1 MNTFKR
7 SLFVPG
13 LIMLLMTGFCSAISA
28 GEKNMPPV
36 RDPKDY
42 HPDPYYMKLIA
53 NYPTLVE
60 RKIDRAMRK
69 YLNEP
74 QTLVLN
80 FTPINETETLQGRYA
95 RIFVKVGRGSADHLV
110 VEDAEFEFLDVLLD
124 INKLLREDKIDT
136 VTVKSINMNVRITEA
151 DLNAFLRQKAKKIKV
166 DNPKAELKADS
177 ITVSGS
183 TKYGFMKVVFWATGN
198 FSVHQARE
206 IYFYARKV
214 KVNGMTMPRGFV
226 GSLVKQINP
235 IMNLDKFP
243 FQLNLQQIRI
253 EPGLLLFTSS
263 RAGN

>member
-1 MNTFKR
+1 MTTCHKLMVR
-7 SLFVPG
+7 LLFVFFVFIS
-13 LIMLLMTGFCSAISA
+13 LTSASNA
-28 GEKNMPPV
+28 GEKNVPPV

-42 HPDPYYMKLIA
+42 HPDPYFMKLIA

-69 YLNEP
+69 YLNNP
-74 QTLVLN
+74 QTLLLN
-80 FTPINETETLQGRYA
+80 FTPLSEAETLQGRYA

-124 INKLLREDKIDT
+124 INKLMREDKIDT
-136 VTVKSINMNVRITEA
+136 VTVKSINMNVRITES
-151 DLNAFLRQKAKKIKV
+151 DLNAFLKQKAKKIKV
-166 DNPKAELKADS
+166 DNPKAELQKGT

-206 IYFYARKV
+206 IYFYAKKV
-214 KVNGMTMPRGFV
+214 RVNGMTMPRGFV
-226 GSLVKQINP
+226 GSLVKKINP

-243 FQLNLQQIRI
+243 FQLNLQEIRI
-253 EPGLLLFTSS
+253 EPGLLLFSSS

>member
-1 MNTFKR
+1 MINLTRRFGWI
-7 SLFVPG
+7 SFLLLLYPLVVPG
-13 LIMLLMTGFCSAISA
+13 VSS

-42 HPDPYYMKLIA
+42 KPDPSFMKLIQ

-60 RKIDRAMRK
+60 RKVDWAMRR
-69 YLNEP
+69 YLNGP
-74 QTLVLN
+74 QTLVLS
-80 FTPINETETLQGRYA
+80 FTPISPEETSQGRYA
-95 RIFVKVGRGSADHLV
+95 RIFVRVGRGSADHLV
-110 VEDAEFEFLDVLLD
+110 VDNAEFEFLDVLLD
-124 INKLLREDKIDT
+124 INKLMREDKIDT

-151 DLNAFLRQKAKKIKV
+151 DLNAFLKQKSKKIKV
-166 DNPKAELKADS
+166 DNPKAELKTGS

-183 TKYGFMKVVFWATGN
+183 TKYGFMKVSFWATGN

-235 IMNLDKFP
+235 LMNLDKFP
-243 FQLNLQQIRI
+243 FQLNLQEIRI
-253 EPGLLLFTSS
+253 ENGLLLFTST
-263 RAGN
+263 RTGN